1 MVIDAMMKVIELLHN
16 SKTYTDCGD
25 ESNEGQRRRMGLV
38 LGGRG
43 IGYHGDMANNVVGEE
58 AVGENH
64 GICSRETS
72 TKTLYRRR
80 AHGWVQ

>member
-1 MVIDAMMKVIELLHN
+1 
-16 SKTYTDCGD
+16 
-25 ESNEGQRRRMGLV
+25 MGVGLS
-38 LGGRG
+38 GRG